1 MKKNKLYV
9 LCDKNLDLIYGAI
22 QGGHAIAQWLIEHG
36 QSKWSNEYLI
46 YLSVDINKWKQ
57 LLDIYG
63 IIYSEFHEPDLDNQ
77 LTSIAILEK
86 DLNAILNKKIR
97 KEKLLKQFL
106 FSSIITNF
114 FIYIISIYIRY
125 ILHELVNYTK
135 YRILMINKFF

>member
-9 LCDKNLDLIYGAI
+9 LCDKNLDPIYGAI

-63 IIYSEFHEPDLDNQ
+63 IVYSEFHEPDLDNQ
-77 LTSIAILEK
+77 LTSITILEK
-86 DLNAILNKKIR
+86 DILDNGVKNKINKL
-97 KEKLLKQFL
+97 KLLKVEQFIPP
-106 FSSIITNF
+106 FS
-114 FIYIISIYIRY
+114 
-125 ILHELVNYTK
+125 ILLY
-135 YRILMINKFF
+135 